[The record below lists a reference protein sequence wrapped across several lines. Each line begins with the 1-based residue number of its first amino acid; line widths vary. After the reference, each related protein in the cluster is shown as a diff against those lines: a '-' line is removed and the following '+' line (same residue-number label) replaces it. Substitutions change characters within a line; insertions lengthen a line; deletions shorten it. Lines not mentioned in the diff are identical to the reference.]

1 MGQSTEM
8 IVRMLTRLWKCEE
21 GVATVEYALLLAL
34 LVLAG
39 IGVWTALGQKVR
51 NAVIEAANAF
61 DISD

>member
-1 MGQSTEM
+1 
-8 IVRMLTRLWKCEE
+8 MLTRLWKCEE